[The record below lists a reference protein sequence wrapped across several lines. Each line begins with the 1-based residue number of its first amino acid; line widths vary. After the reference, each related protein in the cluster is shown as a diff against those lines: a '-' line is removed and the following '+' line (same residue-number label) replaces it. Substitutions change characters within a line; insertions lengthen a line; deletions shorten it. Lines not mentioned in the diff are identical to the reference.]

1 MKSAAQ
7 NIVHPAPSSSDIAAR
22 VAAIDW
28 GQAASDL
35 DAQGCAVLKGLL
47 SVDECRA
54 LAALYPEEAHFRSRV
69 VMGRHGFGR
78 GEYKYFSYPLPTLIA
93 ELRPALY
100 AQLYGLANRWNEAM
114 GIDIRYPESHDA
126 FLRRCHAAGQV
137 RPTPLLLQYG
147 AGDYNCLHQD
157 LYGEHVFPLQVAI
170 LLSEPGRDFS
180 GGEFVLTEQ
189 RPRMQS
195 RAEVVPLLQG
205 DAVAFAVHVRP
216 VRGTRGFYRVSLRHG
231 VSRVRSGHRHTVG
244 VIFHDA
250 K

>member
-1 MKSAAQ
+1 MKPNLKEIIS
-7 NIVHPAPSSSDIAAR
+7 PSRGIASR
-22 VAAIDW
+22 VDALDW
-28 GQAASDL
+28 TQAAADL

-47 SVDECRA
+47 SPEECGA
-54 LAALYPEEAHFRSRV
+54 LTSLYPDDKNFRSRI

-78 GEYKYFSYPLPTLIA
+78 GEYKYFAYPLPELIG
-93 ELRPALY
+93 ELRPELY
-100 AQLYGLANRWNEAM
+100 ARLRDVANRWNEAM
-114 GIDIRYPESHDA
+114 GIDIRYPESHET
-126 FLRRCHAAGQV
+126 FLKRCHAAGQT

-170 LLSEPGRDFS
+170 LLSEPGRDFT

-195 RAEVVPLLQG
+195 RPEVVPLKQG
-205 DAVAFAVHVRP
+205 DAVAFAVHHRP
-216 VRGTRGFYRVSLRHG
+216 VKGTRGFYRVNLRHG
-231 VSRVRSGHRHTVG
+231 VSQIRSGHRHTLG